1 MKGYERIGHKLLDS
15 WMRDNF
21 LRFDRY
27 TEESSRRKRA
37 GVLSKMVYTIVVY
50 TITSIAGYL
59 IIKDTSMMPTWL
71 GGSGQCANAYLHAPS
86 ITEDTFAM
94 RLYILV
100 TFGKY
105 LNSLVTHSFIRP
117 EGNYYEY
124 VLHHGMTAFLILF
137 SYLTNYW
144 LIGVFIIF
152 IHNLSDLV
160 LNIARFYMV
169 PSKIMQD
176 YRYNRKVP
184 GIVLNALAFSI
195 WVGCRMVVHV
205 ACCCWPIPEAYK
217 HILVYYND
225 VRR

>member
-1 MKGYERIGHKLLDS
+1 MVDMLWGVLFALLFHGYELIAHKLLDPWIS
-15 WMRDNF
+15 DNF
-21 LRFDRY
+21 IRSDSY
-27 TEESSRRKRA
+27 TDEDSKKKRVTA
-37 GVLSKMVYTIVVY
+37 LTKMAYTIVIY

-71 GGSGQCANAYLHAPS
+71 GGSGQCVNAYLHAPS

-105 LNSLVTHSFIRP
+105 LNRSITHALLKP

-124 VLHHGMTAFLILF
+124 LLHHSLTAFLILF

-144 LIGVFIIF
+144 LIGVFMIF
-152 IHNLSDLV
+152 IHNLSDLA
-160 LNIARFYMV
+160 LNAARFYSY
-169 PSKIMQD
+169 SKH
-176 YRYNRKVP
+176 NHK
-184 GIVLNALAFSI
+184 GFATVLNVLTVSV

-205 ACCCWPIPEAYK
+205 ACCCWPFPEAYK
-217 HILVYYND
+217 HFLV
-225 VRR
+225 

>member
-1 MKGYERIGHKLLDS
+1 MKGYERISHKLLDS

-71 GGSGQCANAYLHAPS
+71 GGSGQCINAYIHALS
-86 ITEDTFAM
+86 FTEDTFAM

-105 LNSLVTHSFIRP
+105 FNRSITHALLRP

-124 VLHHGMTAFLILF
+124 LLHHSLTAFLILF

-144 LIGVFIIF
+144 LIGVFMIL

-160 LNIARFYMV
+160 LNIARFYIV
-169 PSKIMQD
+169 LSKI
-176 YRYNRKVP
+176 R
-184 GIVLNALAFSI
+184 
-195 WVGCRMVVHV
+195 
-205 ACCCWPIPEAYK
+205 
-217 HILVYYND
+217 
-225 VRR
+225 